1 MYVYVHICTCTCTCV
16 CVYLCAYV
24 VHMII
29 IICLYSYLSII
40 PAELLSA
47 HEVGGDSEMTYYLL
61 DAHRQVRIT

>member
-1 MYVYVHICTCTCTCV
+1 MCMYIYVHVHVHV
-16 CVYLCAYV
+16 CVYV
-24 VHMII
+24 VHMLII
-29 IICLYSYLSII
+29 IFLYSYLSII

>member
-1 MYVYVHICTCTCTCV
+1 MYVYVHICTCV

-24 VHMII
+24 VHMLI